1 MAITKIPV
9 MMSAVIIST
18 MVVSGA
24 STASGQV
31 SDFGPF
37 HVNAYLCETSQYA
50 VEFAAAVSG
59 GDEVEL
65 AKDIVG
71 KAAKREVCGRYI
83 GIASVEEQKIISSD
97 GVMYRIT
104 ALQFQEDHKIA
115 WAAETTFAA
124 NPGSAWHL

>member
-1 MAITKIPV
+1 MAIAKFAAIMFAFV
-9 MMSAVIIST
+9 AMALA
-18 MVVSGA
+18 A
-24 STASGQV
+24 STADGQV

-50 VEFAAAVSG
+50 VDFAAAVSG
-59 GDEVEL
+59 GDTVEK

-71 KAAKREVCGRYI
+71 KLAKREVCGRYI
-83 GIASVEEQKIISSD
+83 GIASVEEQRVILSD
-97 GVMYRIT
+97 GAIYRIT

-124 NPGSAWHL
+124 DRGSAWHL